1 MSFRVRLKRYLACRR
16 EVRGSQV
23 AFLTSVVLFLG
34 KVSGRARQDRR
45 VNVFLL
51 FILAWSESVEISLP
65 NWMALRY
72 LFCCTGTFI

>member
-1 MSFRVRLKRYLACRR
+1 M
-16 EVRGSQV
+16 

-51 FILAWSESVEISLP
+51 FILAWEE
-65 NWMALRY
+65 ALQIGVKRRK
-72 LFCCTGTFI
+72 LKEKEKRKDIPI